1 VLVRIDRAGHPRA
14 EVAGQTEGVQPAVG
28 VACRYHRA
36 VQPPKWQGN
45 SIYKAVEAG
54 GLKMIECGFPSGDGG
69 WRVTHLP
76 SGSYFHIDRV
86 HGGSSYK
93 LTSVVGDTSPW
104 RTESFS
110 WQPVTEKI
118 KRWAQDVTQ
127 DVDDPDL
134 WDELRRSQRI
144 VTGVGYDD
152 SDNTVFTQSE
162 QAQIVEALQEVKE
175 FVRSTTSLPEPQ
187 LRVIEEKLDE
197 LAAAAGRVGRKDWRL
212 MFAGT
217 VLAVII
223 GNLLPREVLFHIL
236 AMAANGLGHLFGD
249 GGGPVPRLP
258 M

>member
-1 VLVRIDRAGHPRA
+1 
-14 EVAGQTEGVQPAVG
+14 VG
-28 VACRYHRA
+28 VAWRYHRA

-54 GLKMIECGFPSGDGG
+54 GLKMIECVFPGGDVG

-86 HGGSSYK
+86 YGGSSYK
-93 LTSVVGDTSPW
+93 LTSVVGDTPPW
-104 RTESFS
+104 ETESFS
-110 WQPVTEKI
+110 WPPVTEKI
-118 KRWAQDVTQ
+118 ERWAREVIQ

-144 VTGVGYDD
+144 LTGAGYDD
-152 SDNTVFTQSE
+152 SDNSAFTRFE
-162 QAQIVEALQEVKE
+162 QAQIVEALQEVMA
-175 FVRSTTSLPEPQ
+175 FVRSTPSLPEPQ
-187 LRVIEEKLDE
+187 LRVIEEKLDD

-212 MFAGT
+212 MSAGA

-223 GNLLPREVLFHIL
+223 GDLLPREVLSQIL

-249 GGGPVPRLP
+249 GGGPVPLP
-258 M
+258 PI

>member
-1 VLVRIDRAGHPRA
+1 MLGTHELKWLVRRGGSPTGSGCCLAIPSRCAAA
-14 EVAGQTEGVQPAVG
+14 EVA
-28 VACRYHRA
+28 
-36 VQPPKWQGN
+36 GN

-54 GLKMIECGFPSGDGG
+54 GLKMIECGFPGGDGG

-76 SGSYFHIDRV
+76 SGSYFHIDRA
-86 HGGSSYK
+86 HDGSSYE
-93 LTSVVGDTSPW
+93 LTSVVGDIPPS

-110 WQPVTEKI
+110 WQPVPEKI
-118 KRWAQDVTQ
+118 KRWAQEVTQ

-152 SDNTVFTQSE
+152 TDNTAFTQSE
-162 QAQIVEALQEVKE
+162 QAQIVEALHEVKE

-187 LRVIEEKLDE
+187 LRVIGEQLDE

-212 MFAGT
+212 MCAGT

-223 GNLLPREVLFHIL
+223 GDLLPREVLLPHPR
-236 AMAANGLGHLFGD
+236 
-249 GGGPVPRLP
+249 GGG
-258 M
+258 